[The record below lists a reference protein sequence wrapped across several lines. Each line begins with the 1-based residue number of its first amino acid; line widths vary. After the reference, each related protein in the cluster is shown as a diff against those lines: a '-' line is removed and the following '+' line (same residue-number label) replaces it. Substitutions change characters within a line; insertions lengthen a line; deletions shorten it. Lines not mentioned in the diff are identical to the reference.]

1 MLVGALT
8 LASAKNYSMQLQE
21 ICRFLEA
28 KFPLQLQES
37 YDNAG
42 LIYGHS
48 EKEISGVLVS
58 LDVTEA
64 IVDEAIENN
73 CNLIISHHP
82 ILFRGLKKLNRKN
95 YVERII
101 EKCVQQQIALYAI
114 HTNLDNHYQ
123 GVNAKIAGKL
133 GLQNVRILRP
143 VQGLL
148 HKLEVYVPQHHYLDV
163 DKAILGAGAGQ
174 IGNYKD
180 CHFRS
185 LGTGTFMPTENAR
198 PHTGQIGMREE
209 VQELKLEYIVEEY
222 LLHKV
227 IHAMRKAH
235 PYEEV
240 AFHVIQTT
248 NQHQNRGSG
257 IIGQLP
263 EPIDAHLFLEQVKQ
277 TFGCACIKHTNLV
290 KEKVQS
296 IALCGGAGSFL
307 VPDAIAAK
315 ADLYLSA
322 DFKYHEF
329 FDADKHLIIA
339 DIGHY
344 ESEQFTSELLA
355 EQLTENFPNFAVRLT
370 KLNTNPVNYL

>member
-1 MLVGALT
+1 
-8 LASAKNYSMQLQE
+8 MQLLE

-42 LIYGHS
+42 LIYGYS

-64 IVDEAIENN
+64 IVDEAIANN

-95 YVERII
+95 YVERIF
-101 EKCVQQQIALYAI
+101 EKCIQQQIALYAI

-123 GVNAKIAGKL
+123 GVNAKIAAKL
-133 GLQNVRILRP
+133 GLENVRILRP
-143 VQGLL
+143 ISGLL
-148 HKLEVYVPQHHYLDV
+148 HKLEVYVPQSHFLDV

-185 LGTGTFMPTENAR
+185 LGTGTFTPIENAK
-198 PHTGQIGMREE
+198 PHTGNKGIREE
-209 VQELKLEYIVEEY
+209 VQELKLEYVVEEN

-227 IHAMRKAH
+227 IQAMREAH

-240 AFHVIQTT
+240 AYHVMQTT
-248 NQHQNRGSG
+248 NPNQNRGSG
-257 IIGQLP
+257 IIGRLP
-263 EPIDAHLFLEQVKQ
+263 EPIDTQLFFKRVKQ
-277 TFGCACIKHTNLV
+277 TFGCGCIKHTQLL
-290 KEKVQS
+290 KPKVQS

-307 VPDAIAAK
+307 VPDAIAAR
-315 ADLYLSA
+315 ADLYLSS

-329 FDADKHLIIA
+329 FDADNHLVIA

-370 KLNTNPVNYL
+370 KLNTNPVNYI

>member
-1 MLVGALT
+1 
-8 LASAKNYSMQLQE
+8 MQLQE
-21 ICRFLEA
+21 ICRYLEA

-48 EKEISGVLVS
+48 EKEISCVLVT

-73 CNLIISHHP
+73 CNLIIAHHP
-82 ILFRGLKKLNRKN
+82 ILFRGLKKLNQKN
-95 YVERII
+95 YVERVL
-101 EKCVQQQIALYAI
+101 EKCIQQQIALYAI

-123 GVNAKIAGKL
+123 GVNARIAAKI
-133 GLQNVRILRP
+133 GLQNTRILRP
-143 VQGLL
+143 MQGLL
-148 HKLEVYVPQHHYLDV
+148 HKLEVYVPQSHFLNV
-163 DKAILGAGAGQ
+163 DKAILSTGAGQ
-174 IGNYKD
+174 IGNYKE

-185 LGTGTFMPTENAR
+185 LGTGTFTPFENAN
-198 PHTGQIGMREE
+198 PQIGHIGTREE
-209 VQELKLEYIVEEY
+209 VQELKLEYVVEDY
-222 LLHKV
+222 LIHKV
-227 IHAMRKAH
+227 IRAMRDAH

-240 AFHVIQTT
+240 AFHVMPTT
-248 NQHQNRGSG
+248 NEHQYRGAG
-257 IIGQLP
+257 MIGSLA
-263 EPIDAHLFLEQVKQ
+263 EPMDTKLFLEKIKQ
-277 TFGCACIKHTNLV
+277 TFGCGCVKHTQIH

-307 VPDAIAAK
+307 VPDAIAAN
-315 ADLYLSA
+315 ADIFISS

-329 FDADKHLIIA
+329 FDAETHLVIA